1 VPDRTER
8 HVPLDHRSLRETV
21 VDALR
26 QLIIDGELA
35 AGERLVEERLAE
47 RLGVSR
53 NPIREAIRTL
63 ESMGLITVI
72 PRRGAYVVAL
82 DIKDIRLMQEVRV
95 TLDRWIV
102 QAAAIRHDG
111 TDIAAF
117 DDCLRIGRESSERG
131 DLVAAAE
138 QHRAFHLAIEAAT
151 KNPYATIAMN
161 PLRQRAELVFAMSAH
176 HRGPVGW
183 DDHQAIRDAIVR
195 RDVELAAVLTVQHL
209 DQVIALPETRVSSNG
224 AG

>member
-1 VPDRTER
+1 VER
-8 HVPLDHRSLRETV
+8 SERQLRLDHRSLRETV
-21 VDALR
+21 VEALR
-26 QLIIDGELA
+26 QLIIDGDLA

-72 PRRGAYVVAL
+72 PRRGAYVADL
-82 DIKDIRLMQEVRV
+82 DLKDIRLMQEVRV

-102 QAAAIRHDG
+102 QAAAIRHDEQ
-111 TDIAAF
+111 DISAI
-117 DDCLRIGRESSERG
+117 DECLRLGRLASEAG
-131 DLVAAAE
+131 DLIAAAE

-161 PLRQRAELVFAMSAH
+161 PLRQRAELVFAMLVH

-195 RDVELAAVLTVQHL
+195 RDVELASALTTQHVDDVV
-209 DQVIALPETRVSSNG
+209 DQLETQVTAKS
-224 AG
+224 AD

>member
-1 VPDRTER
+1 MER
-8 HVPLDHRSLRETV
+8 SERKLPVDHRSLRETV

-26 QLIIDGELA
+26 QLIIDGDLA

-72 PRRGAYVVAL
+72 PRRGAYVADL
-82 DIKDIRLMQEVRV
+82 DLKDIRLMQEVRV

-102 QAAAIRHDG
+102 QAAAIRHDDN
-111 TDIAAF
+111 DIVAM
-117 DDCLRIGRESSERG
+117 DKCLQLGRDASEAG
-131 DLVAAAE
+131 DLIVAAE

-151 KNPYATIAMN
+151 KNPYATVAMN
-161 PLRQRAELVFAMSAH
+161 PLRQRAELVFAMLVH

-195 RDVELAAVLTVQHL
+195 RDVERASTLTNQHVDDVVDQLAS
-209 DQVIALPETRVSSNG
+209 QVSAKSTD
-224 AG
+224 

>member
-1 VPDRTER
+1 M
-8 HVPLDHRSLRETV
+8 PLDHRSLRETV

-26 QLIIDGELA
+26 QLIIDGDLA

-63 ESMGLITVI
+63 ESMGLVTVI
-72 PRRGAYVVAL
+72 PRRGAYVADL
-82 DIKDIRLMQEVRV
+82 DLKDIRLMQEVRI

-102 QAAAIRHDG
+102 QAAAIRHDDEDIQRLDRCINLG
-111 TDIAAF
+111 RAASEAGDLIAA
-117 DDCLRIGRESSERG
+117 
-131 DLVAAAE
+131 AQ

-151 KNPYATIAMN
+151 KNPYATIAMD
-161 PLRQRAELVFAMSAH
+161 PLRQRAELVFAMLVH

-183 DDHQAIRDAIVR
+183 DAHQAIRDAIVR
-195 RDVELAAVLTVQHL
+195 RDVDLAMKLTVEHVDEVVDELAA
-209 DQVIALPETRVSSNG
+209 RVTP
-224 AG
+224 AGD

>member
-1 VPDRTER
+1 
-8 HVPLDHRSLRETV
+8 LDHRSLRETV
-21 VDALR
+21 VEALR
-26 QLIIDGELA
+26 QLIIDGDLA

-72 PRRGAYVVAL
+72 PRRGAYVADL
-82 DIKDIRLMQEVRV
+82 DLKDIRLMQEVRV

-102 QAAAIRHDG
+102 QAAAIRHDEN
-111 TDIAAF
+111 DITEL
-117 DDCLRIGRESSERG
+117 DRCLHLGRDASESG
-131 DLVAAAE
+131 DLIAAAE

-161 PLRQRAELVFAMSAH
+161 PLRQRAELVFAMLVH
-176 HRGPVGW
+176 HRGTVGW

-195 RDVELAAVLTVQHL
+195 RDVELASKLTLQHVDDVV
-209 DQVIALPETRVSSNG
+209 DQLETQVS
-224 AG
+224 AKKAD